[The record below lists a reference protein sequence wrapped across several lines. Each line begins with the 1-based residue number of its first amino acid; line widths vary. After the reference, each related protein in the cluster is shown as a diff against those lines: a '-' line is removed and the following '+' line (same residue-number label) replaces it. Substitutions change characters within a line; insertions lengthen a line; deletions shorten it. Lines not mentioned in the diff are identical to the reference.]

1 MGENIVVVLC
11 IDGAL
16 AIILLF
22 CDYQDNGSDSCDME
36 KCVSEPILTQKNIT
50 NALWDKNVHTL

>member
-22 CDYQDNGSDSCDME
+22 CDYHDTGSESCDME
-36 KCVSEPILTQKNIT
+36 KDVSVPILTHKNIT
-50 NALWDKNVHTL
+50 KAIWDKNVHTL